1 MILVLNEWIFH
12 DLLGENG
19 AASQRETASFLNAFY
34 SSSDRIVLPAE
45 PRWMQKAFQLMT
57 SRNLLL
63 RSASR
68 LLHSI
73 LRDSARAIDARK
85 LEHESIPERLL
96 GNLPEEDVYLVVA
109 YLTAGADKLVTTDQS
124 LFDSVA
130 DSGIVSC
137 QMRDDFL
144 SDYPS

>member
-1 MILVLNEWIFH
+1 
-12 DLLGENG
+12 
-19 AASQRETASFLNAFY
+19 
-34 SSSDRIVLPAE
+34 
-45 PRWMQKAFQLMT
+45 MQKAFQLMT
-57 SRNLLL
+57 SRNPLL

-109 YLTAGADKLVTTDQS
+109 YLTAGADKLVHDRPKPIR
-124 LFDSVA
+124 LGCRLRNCLLPDA
-130 DSGIVSC
+130 G
-137 QMRDDFL
+137 
-144 SDYPS
+144 